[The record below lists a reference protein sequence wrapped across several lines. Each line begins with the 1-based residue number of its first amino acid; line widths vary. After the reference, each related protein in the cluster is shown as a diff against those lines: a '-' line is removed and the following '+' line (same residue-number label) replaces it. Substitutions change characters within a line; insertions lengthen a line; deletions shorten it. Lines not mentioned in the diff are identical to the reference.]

1 MKTIKSSVRIRIKNL
16 FFVVLV
22 ISLSGISLTSCSFS
36 NVNRSSDPRFSLRS
50 IIKPGEPIAIMPFES
65 ENALSNLGGLISDEI
80 TANLVENVPGIKIIP
95 TSVTRSFLL
104 NSSTPISGIPD
115 LHSIHSLKE
124 GLKCRYLLTGN
135 FYSSI
140 GDIIYSNSFTNTVAT
155 GSATVRL
162 IDCDSVTVVWA
173 KHFQDSYEAT
183 TYYSSSGEVQ
193 YKYFTEGQLMQELIK
208 RLGKDIA
215 EYFYLN
221 E

>member
-1 MKTIKSSVRIRIKNL
+1 MKTIKASVRIKMKNL
-16 FFVVLV
+16 FLEVLV

-36 NVNRSSDPRFSLRS
+36 NVNKSSDPRFNLSS
-50 IIKPGEPIAIMPFES
+50 IIKPGESLAIMPFES
-65 ENALSNLGGLISDEI
+65 ENALSNLGGLISDEV
-80 TANLVENVPGIKIIP
+80 TANLVENAPYIKIIP

-104 NSSTPISGIPD
+104 TSNTTVSGIPD
-115 LHSIHSLKE
+115 MHSIHSLKE

-140 GDIIYSNSFTNTVAT
+140 GEVKYSNTFTNTVAS
-155 GSATVRL
+155 GSVTVRL

-173 KHFQDSYEAT
+173 KHFQDDYQAT
-183 TYYSSSGEVQ
+183 TYYTPSGEVQ
-193 YKYFTEGQLMQELIK
+193 YKYFTEGQLIQELIK
-208 RLGKDIA
+208 RLGRDIA